1 MKLITTEEYAN
12 TILKNSNRTLNLT
25 AEKGMLFQSSSYLGA
40 NGLWA
45 SVVVLAY
52 NIMMAFKQKLNIKR
66 LTART
71 VRWILSIPAKIV
83 RHANRLTLSLSAD
96 KKTFKRILKWRAKC
110 LT

>member
-1 MKLITTEEYAN
+1 
-12 TILKNSNRTLNLT
+12 LT

-71 VRWILSIPAKIV
+71 VRWILSVPAKIV